1 MQLGVHAGLSSR
13 RPRVQIPSSPPGG
26 WVAQLVEHRSE
37 KPRAGGSIPPPATL
51 EPRTC
56 KIVVMATTISF
67 ANQKGGVGKTTSTQA
82 IGWALAGLGD
92 RVLLVDLDPQGC
104 LTFSCGLE
112 PDSLEPSLHD
122 VILHNAEAK
131 DALQHLGGSGVVLD
145 LLPSNI
151 DLAGAEVVL
160 TGKTGREFALSRAI
174 AGLTE
179 SYEWI
184 LIDCPPSLGILTI
197 CGLTASD
204 EVVIPVHCETLGMRG
219 VGQLLETI
227 DDVRRYTNSGL
238 KVRGFLATMYD
249 PRPNLGRIIV
259 EEITSKYSLPLIGQ
273 PVRKS
278 IRFAEAPA
286 VGRSIFEYAPSIPGA
301 DAYVEIA
308 KELRQARRSGGS

>member
-1 MQLGVHAGLSSR
+1 
-13 RPRVQIPSSPPGG
+13 
-26 WVAQLVEHRSE
+26 
-37 KPRAGGSIPPPATL
+37 
-51 EPRTC
+51 
-56 KIVVMATTISF
+56 MATTISF

-82 IGWALAGLGD
+82 IGAALADFGD

-122 VILHNAEAK
+122 VILQNADAK
-131 DALQHLGGSGVVLD
+131 DALQHLRSRAGTTLD

-160 TGKTGREFALSRAI
+160 TGKTGREFALSRALSELL
-174 AGLTE
+174 GE
-179 SYEWI
+179 YEWI

-204 EVVIPVHCETLGMRG
+204 EVVIPVQCETLGLRG

-238 KVRGFLATMYD
+238 KVRGVIATMYD
-249 PRPNLGRIIV
+249 PRPNLGRIVVDEIV
-259 EEITSKYSLPLIGQ
+259 TKYNLPMIGQ

-286 VGRSIFEYAPSIPGA
+286 VGRSIFEYAPGVPGA
-301 DAYVEIA
+301 EAYVAIA
-308 KELRQARRSGGS
+308 AELRSSSGRTQG